1 MMTKNPRKITPKEIE
16 RRMEALDNWE
26 IDGTKRIY
34 KSYTF
39 KNFKQAL
46 DFTNK
51 VGAVAEEIQHHPD
64 IYTTWGEVKIE
75 IYTHQTD
82 NLTESD
88 FQLAEKIDQ
97 IN

>member
-1 MMTKNPRKITPKEIE
+1 MTKNPEKISLEEIE
-16 RRMEALDNWE
+16 QKMETLDGWE
-26 IDGTKRIY
+26 REGVKKIY
-34 KSYTF
+34 KDFTF

-64 IYTTWGEVKIE
+64 IYLTWGEVKIE
-75 IYTHQTD
+75 IHTHQTG
-82 NLTESD
+82 NLTKSD

-97 IN
+97 IH

>member
-1 MMTKNPRKITPKEIE
+1 MTKHPRKISPKEIE
-16 RRMEALDNWE
+16 ERWQALDNWE
-26 IDGTKRIY
+26 IDGLEKIH

-46 DFTNK
+46 DFTNQ

-64 IYTTWGEVKIE
+64 IYLSWGKVVIE
-75 IYTHQTD
+75 IYTHQTG

-88 FQLAEKIDQ
+88 FQLAKRIDG
-97 IN
+97 IEG

>member
-1 MMTKNPRKITPKEIE
+1 MTKNPIKITAEEIE
-16 RRMEALDNWE
+16 HRMDTLDSWDIE
-26 IDGTKRIY
+26 SSKKIY

-39 KNFKQAL
+39 DNFKQAL

-64 IYTTWGEVKIE
+64 ISLTWGKVKIE
-75 IYTHQTD
+75 IYTHQTGT
-82 NLTESD
+82 LTESD